1 MPSTSFAFKQFV
13 INQDKCAM
21 KVGTDAVLLG
31 AWVFP
36 NGSKQIL
43 DIGTGTGVVALML
56 AQKTDAHIDAI
67 DIDENAFLQ
76 ATQNVSESKFV
87 NQVSVTHSSLQEY
100 SKTTS
105 KKYNL
110 IVTNPPYFE
119 QSLKSS
125 DEQRS
130 FARHADVLPFEELI
144 EGVTK
149 LLDPKGKFCLILP
162 KQEAELF
169 VTVAKQHNLFLTK
182 LLRVRTKPEA
192 DTEKRHLMQFEFK
205 ENGYFEST
213 LIIENAKHFDYTEEY
228 KNLTEGGCENCGS

>member
-56 AQKTDAHIDAI
+56 AQKTEAHIDAI
-67 DIDENAFLQ
+67 DIDENAFFQ
-76 ATQNVSESKFV
+76 ASQNVQESKFSTQIAV
-87 NQVSVTHSSLQEY
+87 IHSSLQEFAKK
-100 SKTTS
+100 SE

-119 QSLKSS
+119 QSLKST
-125 DEQRS
+125 DEKRS

-144 EGVTK
+144 DGVK
-149 LLDPKGKFCLILP
+149 KILDPKGKFCLILP
-162 KQEAELF
+162 ILEAEKFRDL
-169 VTVAKQHNLFLTK
+169 AQKKGLFLSK
-182 LLRVRTKPEA
+182 LLRVKSKISK
-192 DTEKRHLMQFEFK
+192 DTDKRHIMQFEFTPT
-205 ENGYFEST
+205 EFSEQT
-213 LIIENAKHFDYTEEY
+213 IAIELEERHQYTDEY
-228 KNLTEGGCENCGS
+228 KELTKDYYLNF

>member
-1 MPSTSFAFKQFV
+1 
-13 INQDKCAM
+13 
-21 KVGTDAVLLG
+21 
-31 AWVFP
+31 
-36 NGSKQIL
+36 
-43 DIGTGTGVVALML
+43 VALML

-162 KQEAELF
+162 TLEAEKF
-169 VTVAKQHNLFLTK
+169 RAMAQKKGLFLSK
-182 LLRVRTKPEA
+182 LLRIKSKVNK
-192 DTEKRHLMQFEFK
+192 DTDKRHLMQFEFTPT
-205 ENGYFEST
+205 EFSEQT
-213 LIIENAKHFDYTEEY
+213 IAIEYEERHQYTDEYMELTKDYY
-228 KNLTEGGCENCGS
+228 LNF

>member
-1 MPSTSFAFKQFV
+1 MPGTSFAFKQF
-13 INQDKCAM
+13 IIKQDKCAM

-36 NGSKQIL
+36 NGSIQIL

-67 DIDENAFLQ
+67 DIDTNAFNQ
-76 ATQNVSESKFV
+76 ASQNALESKFS
-87 NQVSVTHSSLQEY
+87 NQISVIHSSLQDY
-100 SKTTS
+100 ANVAG

-119 QSLKSS
+119 QSLKSI

-144 EGVTK
+144 EGVIK

-162 KQEAELF
+162 TLEAEKFRDL
-169 VTVAKQHNLFLTK
+169 AQKRGLFLSK
-182 LLRVRTKPEA
+182 LLRVKSKVNK
-192 DTEKRHLMQFEFK
+192 DTDKRHLMQFEFTPTEFSEK
-205 ENGYFEST
+205 T
-213 LIIENAKHFDYTEEY
+213 IAIELDERHQYTDDY
-228 KNLTEGGCENCGS
+228 KLLTKDYYLNF

>member
-1 MPSTSFAFKQFV
+1 MPGTSFAFKQF
-13 INQDKCAM
+13 IIKQDKCAM

-56 AQKTDAHIDAI
+56 AQKTEAHIDAI
-67 DIDENAFLQ
+67 DIDKNAFNQ
-76 ATQNVSESKFV
+76 ASENVSESKFS
-87 NQVSVTHSSLQEY
+87 NQIFVIHSSLQDY
-100 SKTTS
+100 SKIAG

-144 EGVTK
+144 EGVIK
-149 LLDPKGKFCLILP
+149 LLEIKGKFCVILP
-162 KQEAELF
+162 TLEAEKFRAL
-169 VTVAKQHNLFLTK
+169 AQKKGLFLSK
-182 LLRVRTKPEA
+182 LLRVKSKVNK
-192 DTEKRHLMQFEFK
+192 DTDKRHLMQFEFTPTEFSEK
-205 ENGYFEST
+205 T
-213 LIIENAKHFDYTEEY
+213 IAIELDERHQYTDDY
-228 KNLTEGGCENCGS
+228 KQLTKDYYLNF